1 MAIPDFKSLLASS
14 SRGTA
19 ALMGE
24 AIAGAFSSKRRRD
37 KKKAIMAFVG
47 ANLFNIMDQKTM
59 WNNMK
64 KLAKF
69 EADNQTNIEYINQ
82 RGEERKNMVK
92 EFDKWGGKLQASD
105 NDKGY
110 VVLNEEDMKRN
121 WRLAQMDKHAIERK
135 HSYGI
140 DGPLG
145 KEVMDNIALNEAT
158 WYKNLTE
165 RAGQYD
171 WGRTD
176 AGLKDSYTKA
186 KQAAETYYGDPSRQ
200 GWIGS
205 WLDGTFGGDEEKQ
218 AVLDSQKAMT
228 TEINNWRSKANQI
241 ESAAYAKPHVMPDVF
256 HAFDSNQLARARD
269 VYENRLTVSGKRD
282 TRIGRIPGDTYGK
295 VLEMGPWIKMVQKN
309 YSDNINATGGKG
321 MNKDEA
327 FYHAVVGKS
336 HDIAAVKFDKLRN
349 FQKHSITEDLRKK
362 LNTSDKDGNFK
373 YQAELATELEGTAFQ
388 SHITN
393 WAETRKDP
401 AKVRELVDYLVINND
416 DWRERDKLMEA
427 SALKDTYGLS
437 ESLAQTMAKSLI
449 SQTDAL
455 SAWRRGEI
463 DRQAVL
469 GMFPKLL
476 DLEPELMYETYIGQY
491 LTYKRS
497 GYILDAQFEAD
508 IFRWGLSTGDINGW
522 ARWAAL
528 KHVKVMMDAQ
538 NRTEAYDT
546 WLKGSKLLTETDKA
560 IEALKQKVD

>member
-1 MAIPDFKSLLASS
+1 MALPDFKSLLSSS

-24 AIAGAFSSKRRRD
+24 AIAGAFGSRRRRD
-37 KKKAIMAFVG
+37 KKKAIMAFIG
-47 ANLFNIMDQKTM
+47 ANVFNIMDQKTM

-64 KLAKF
+64 KLSQF

-92 EFDKWGGKLQASD
+92 EFDKWGGKLQTSAD
-105 NDKGY
+105 PEGY
-110 VVLNEEDMKRN
+110 TVLNEEDMRRN
-121 WRLAQMDKHAIERK
+121 WRLAEMDKHAIERK

-145 KEVMDNIALNEAT
+145 ADVMATIASNEDT
-158 WYKNLTE
+158 WYNNLTS

-171 WGRTD
+171 WSRTD

-200 GWIGS
+200 GWIGN
-205 WLDGTFGGDEEKQ
+205 WLDGTFGGEEEKLS
-218 AVLDSQKAMT
+218 VGRTKTAMDN
-228 TEINNWRSKANQI
+228 EINSWRAKSKDI
-241 ESAAYAKPHVMPDVF
+241 KTTAYATPYATPTITHV
-256 HAFDSNQLARARD
+256 FDTTQLSRARD
-269 VYENRLTVSGKRD
+269 TYENRLTMAGKRD
-282 TRIGRIPGDTYGK
+282 QTTDGTEGD
-295 VLEMGPWIKMVQKN
+295 VLEMGAWLTMVQKQ
-309 YSDNINATGGKG
+309 YSANINAVGGKG

-336 HDIAAVKFDKLRN
+336 HDIAAVKFAKLRK
-349 FQKHSITEDLRKK
+349 FQKESITEDLRRR
-362 LNTSDKDGNFK
+362 LNQTDNAGNFK
-373 YQAELATELEGTAFQ
+373 YQAELAGDLEGTDFQ

-393 WAETRKDP
+393 WAETSKDP
-401 AKVRELVDYLVINND
+401 AQVGELVSYLVMNHD

-427 SALKDTYGLS
+427 TALKDTYGLS
-437 ESLAQTMAKSLI
+437 EDLSQTMAKTII

-455 SAWRRGEI
+455 SQWRRGELE
-463 DRQAVL
+463 RQKLL

-476 DLEPELMYETYIGQY
+476 DLEPELMFETYIGQY
-491 LTYKRS
+491 LNLKTS
-497 GYILDAQFEAD
+497 GLITDSQFNAD
-508 IFRWGLSTGDINGW
+508 VALWGLEKKDINGW

-538 NRTEAYDT
+538 NRTSAYED
-546 WLKGSKLLTETDKA
+546 WIKGSKLLSDTDVGL
-560 IEALKQKVD
+560 EQLLERL